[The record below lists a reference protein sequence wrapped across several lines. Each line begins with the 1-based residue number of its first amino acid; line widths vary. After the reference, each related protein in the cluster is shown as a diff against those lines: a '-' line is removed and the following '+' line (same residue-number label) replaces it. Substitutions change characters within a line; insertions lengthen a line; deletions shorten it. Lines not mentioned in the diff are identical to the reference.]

1 MHTSKNHP
9 FLTAILT
16 SILLGFFA
24 LIPPCLVGQEWQT
37 LKGCRLVDDNSNDA
51 DSFRVK
57 HKESDFTF
65 CLYFVDAPEKENQN
79 PSHIASQAAAFGVS
93 KLAVLRGGRNASAF
107 ARRLL
112 KEPFEVFT
120 RFENAQSTSGRP
132 TQYAVIRPAEASG
145 KDLAELLVEAGWAR
159 PNGNKH
165 HIPGTPDKH
174 EFQHLEA
181 QARREQRGVFGG
193 KKSIEQ
199 TRDAKA
205 DDPSNPEISTLIE
218 TVSQRTTFTEN
229 PSSEPLAG
237 EGNDAVQTWKSL
249 SSRDSEG
256 AASQAAGKID
266 INTAT
271 LEELISLPRIGDKTA
286 NAIISLRPFSK
297 LEDLERVPNI
307 GPATI
312 EQLRGLIIVR

>member
-1 MHTSKNHP
+1 M
-9 FLTAILT
+9 
-16 SILLGFFA
+16 
-24 LIPPCLVGQEWQT
+24 
-37 LKGCRLVDDNSNDA
+37 
-51 DSFRVK
+51 
-57 HKESDFTF
+57 
-65 CLYFVDAPEKENQN
+65 
-79 PSHIASQAAAFGVS
+79 
-93 KLAVLRGGRNASAF
+93 
-107 ARRLL
+107 
-112 KEPFEVFT
+112 
-120 RFENAQSTSGRP
+120 
-132 TQYAVIRPAEASG
+132 
-145 KDLAELLVEAGWAR
+145 
-159 PNGNKH
+159 
-165 HIPGTPDKH
+165 
-174 EFQHLEA
+174 
-181 QARREQRGVFGG
+181 FGG
-193 KKSIEQ
+193 KKSIDQ

-218 TVSQRTTFTEN
+218 TASERTTFTEN

-312 EQLRGLIIVR
+312 EQLRGLVIVR